1 LPATEPSL
9 GATGWSSWGHAVTTI
24 VNAVETAPSRLDA
37 LEAGGGVAD
46 GAVTNAKVNAAAAI
60 SADKLADGTTNKVMT
75 SAERTKLSGIA
86 TAATANSS
94 DATLL
99 ARANHT
105 GTQTAATV
113 SDFSE
118 AVDDR
123 VAALLVAGSNVTL
136 TYNDGAGTLTVAAT
150 GSTGY
155 ATVAEEGSALTQRAT
170 VNFIGRSV
178 TAVDNSGSSRTDV
191 TIGDFPIVHAVGNS
205 GVTLTLDAAA
215 AAGYVK
221 TITLTAN
228 CTFTLTGAG
237 SSQATTL
244 ELVLTQ
250 DGTGSRAVTWP
261 ASVKWAGGAPT
272 LSTAAGAVDR
282 VVLTTYNAGTTWYG
296 DLIGK
301 GYA

>member
-1 LPATEPSL
+1 MTVTEPTL
-9 GATGWSSWGHAVTTI
+9 GATGWNTWGHDVTTI
-24 VNAVETAPSRLDA
+24 VNSVAV
-37 LEAGGGVAD
+37 G
-46 GAVTNAKVNAAAAI
+46 
-60 SADKLADGTTNKVMT
+60 
-75 SAERTKLSGIA
+75 
-86 TAATANSS
+86 ATANSP

-136 TYNDGAGTLTVAAT
+136 TYNDGANTLTVAAT

-178 TAVDNSGSSRTDV
+178 TAADNSGSSRTDV
-191 TIGDFPIVHAVGNS
+191 TIADFPIVHAVGNS
-205 GVTLTLDAAA
+205 GVSLTLDAAA
-215 AAGYVK
+215 TAGYVK

-228 CTFTLTGAG
+228 CTFTLTGASAG
-237 SSQATTL
+237 QATTL
-244 ELVLTQ
+244 ELILTQ
-250 DGTGSRAVTWP
+250 DGTGSRTATWP

-282 VVLTTYNAGTTWYG
+282 LVLTTYNAGTTWYG

>member
-105 GTQTAATV
+105 GTQTASTV
-113 SDFSE
+113 SDFAE

-123 VAALLVAGSNVTL
+123 VAALLVAGANVTL
-136 TYNDGAGTLTVAAT
+136 TYNDGANTLTVAAT
-150 GSTGY
+150 GG
-155 ATVAEEGSALTQRAT
+155 
-170 VNFIGRSV
+170 
-178 TAVDNSGSSRTDV
+178 GSSTA
-191 TIGDFPIVHAVGNS
+191 PVHTVGNS
-205 GVTLTLDAAA
+205 GTSLTLDASSAS
-215 AAGYVK
+215 GWIK
-221 TITLTAN
+221 TITLNGN
-228 CTFTLTGAG
+228 CTFTLTGATAG
-237 SSQATTL
+237 QLTQL

-250 DGTGSRAVTWP
+250 DGTGSRTVTWP
-261 ASVKWAGGAPT
+261 ASVKWSGGAPT
-272 LSTAAGAVDR
+272 LSALAASVDR
-282 VVLTTYNAGTTWYG
+282 ILLSSYNGGTTWYG
-296 DLIGK
+296 DVIGK
-301 GYA
+301 AYA